1 MTGATVWM
9 NLKGVIISEKSQTQE
24 DYIVYDSTDVKHS
37 EKAN

>member
-9 NLKGVIISEKSQTQE
+9 NFKGVIISEKSQTQE
-24 DYIVYDSTDVKHS
+24 DYIVYDSTDVKHP